1 MRDVNYIAE
10 LYGQVTD
17 ADDPEH
23 AFSVLGVEWWNVEGH
38 YVRFGVVRVGRIGP
52 TPVVSSRFAEEEG
65 SAPAPRGR
73 QSLSF
78 RLLRQAI

>member
-38 YVRFGVVRVGRIGP
+38 YVRFVALRWARV
-52 TPVVSSRFAEEEG
+52 
-65 SAPAPRGR
+65 
-73 QSLSF
+73 
-78 RLLRQAI
+78 